1 MIFEDDCVTIKLI
14 DNQLNLWGIRMIEL
28 PFGSE
33 FSPSQIDLPEL
44 LVICKENEGN
54 RELLEDTIK
63 NRFFLHHG
71 NGSEKNR
78 RTLAMNCR
86 LGMKSYGIL
95 DENCRLTGFGRDL
108 YNLRENGEELYKAL
122 ARHILLNLNGMG
134 FVQCMQ
140 DMNAALEKITL
151 QTMRPELKIRGI
163 TYPSGGKHPS
173 IMRLWLAK
181 AGVFSEKGYLVN
193 QDRLNEILNGN
204 DDMSKLRK
212 LTEEQRY
219 FLLALLNTGERGFQ
233 SAAQITRLA
242 SATYGA
248 TYPEKSLP
256 KDVLNAIEAAGYIEV
271 RKSTTGRGAKSH
283 LCRPT
288 QNAVKTQMEPLVKQL
303 EAQTDP
309 RLIEMLTKSIPD
321 ILRDI
326 DSANTYTKGI
336 ALEALAFKLLRIL
349 GLDYLA
355 TRVRAEA
362 TGGNEVDLLFH
373 SDRLVYTRWQIQCK
387 NTGHVSI
394 DSVAREVGLAQVLHS
409 NVIVFITTGTVSP
422 AAKNYANSMM
432 KNSNLSIVFVD
443 KEDIALMKDNPV
455 AIVEVFDREAKRI
468 MQLKKMHTSLF

>member
-1 MIFEDDCVTIKLI
+1 
-14 DNQLNLWGIRMIEL
+14 MIEL

-33 FSPSQIDLPEL
+33 FSPNQIDLPEL
-44 LVICKENEGN
+44 LLICKDNEGN
-54 RELLEDTIK
+54 RESLEDIIK
-63 NRFFLHHG
+63 NRFFAHHG
-71 NGSEKNR
+71 NGNEKNKK
-78 RTLAMNCR
+78 TLAMNCR
-86 LGMKSYGIL
+86 LGLKSYGII
-95 DENCRLTGFGRDL
+95 DDNCCFTDFGKFL
-108 YNLRENGEELYKAL
+108 YSLKDNDEELYKSL

-134 FVQCMQ
+134 FVQCMK

-151 QTMRPELKIRGI
+151 QTMRPELEIRGI

-193 QDRLNEILNGN
+193 EKKLSEILNS
-204 DDMSKLRK
+204 DEDMSKLRK
-212 LTEEQRY
+212 LTKEQRY
-219 FLLALLNTGERGFQ
+219 FLLSLLNTGKRDFQ

-242 SATYGA
+242 SITYEV

-256 KDVLNAIEAAGYIEV
+256 KTVLHDIEAVVYIEIQ
-271 RKSTTGRGAKSH
+271 KSTSGRGAKSH

-288 QNAVKTQMEPLVKQL
+288 ESAVKELIEPLVKQL

-321 ILRDI
+321 ILHDI
-326 DSANTYTKGI
+326 NSKNTYTKGI

-355 TRVRAEA
+355 TRVRADA

-373 SDRLVYTRWQIQCK
+373 SDRLIYSRWQIQCK
-387 NTGHVSI
+387 NTSQISI
-394 DSVAREVGLAQVLHS
+394 DYVAREVGLAQVLYS

-422 AAKNYANSMM
+422 KAKRYANHIM
-432 KNSNLSIVFVD
+432 KISNLHIVFVD
-443 KEDIALMKDNPV
+443 KDDIALIAEDPV
-455 AIVEVFDREAKRI
+455 AIVDVFDREAKNAKQI
-468 MQLKKMHTSLF
+468 KKMDISLF

>member
-1 MIFEDDCVTIKLI
+1 
-14 DNQLNLWGIRMIEL
+14 MIEL

-33 FSPSQIDLPEL
+33 FSPNQIDLPEL
-44 LVICKENEGN
+44 LEICKENEGN
-54 RELLEDTIK
+54 RESLENIIK
-63 NRFFLHHG
+63 NRFFLHHANG
-71 NGSEKNR
+71 NEKNKK
-78 RTLAMNCR
+78 TLAMNCR
-86 LGMKSYGIL
+86 LGLKSYGII
-95 DENCRLTGFGRDL
+95 DENCYFTNFGKSL
-108 YNLRENGEELYKAL
+108 YSLKDNDKELYKVL

-134 FVQCMQ
+134 FVQCMK

-151 QTMRPELKIRGI
+151 QTMRPELEIRGI

-181 AGVFSEKGYLVN
+181 AGVFSEKGYLIN
-193 QDRLNEILNGN
+193 EDRLSEILNSN

-212 LTEEQRY
+212 LTMKQRY
-219 FLLALLNTGERGFQ
+219 FLLALLNTGNKDFQ

-242 SATYGA
+242 SATYGI

-256 KDVLNAIEAAGYIEV
+256 KAILNDIETAGYIEV
-271 RKSTTGRGAKSH
+271 QKSTTGRGAKSH

-288 QNAVKTQMEPLVKQL
+288 ENAIKDVMEPLVKQL
-303 EAQTDP
+303 EEQTDP

-326 DSANTYTKGI
+326 HSKNTYTKGI

-373 SDRLVYTRWQIQCK
+373 SDRLVYSRWQIQCK
-387 NTGHVSI
+387 NTSHVSV
-394 DSVAREVGLAQVLHS
+394 DYVAREVGLTQVLYS
-409 NVIVFITTGTVSP
+409 NVIVLITTGTVSP
-422 AAKNYANSMM
+422 KAKNYANHIM
-432 KNSNLSIVFVD
+432 KNSNLNIVFVD
-443 KEDIALMKDNPV
+443 KDDIALIADNPV
-455 AIVEVFDREAKRI
+455 AIVDVFDREAKRT
-468 MQLKKMHTSLF
+468 MQLKKMNINIF